1 MLKLARRKFLHLAA
15 GAAVLP
21 AMPYLAKA
29 QAYPTRPITIVDT
42 FPPGGSTGILARI
55 VAERLS
61 QTLGQQVVVDQRG
74 GAGGTLGAR
83 QVETGSTPTPKTI
96 GIVLVAAFA
105 ARTVGVFIAAIT
117 SIRLRTN
124 SDAKAGNLA

>member
-1 MLKLARRKFLHLAA
+1 MKLPRRTFLHLAA

-83 QVETGSTPTPKTI
+83 QVARSGPDGYTIMLGFTSNLATGHRLYRTSDTI
-96 GIVLVAAFA
+96 P
-105 ARTVGVFIAAIT
+105 ARTFP
-117 SIRLRTN
+117 RL
-124 SDAKAGNLA
+124 D